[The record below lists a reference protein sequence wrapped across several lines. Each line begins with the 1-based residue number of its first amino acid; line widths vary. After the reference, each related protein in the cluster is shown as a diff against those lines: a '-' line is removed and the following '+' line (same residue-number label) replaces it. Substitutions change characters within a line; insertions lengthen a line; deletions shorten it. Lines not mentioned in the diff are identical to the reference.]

1 MDARVQFVG
10 DFQRGDLSMT
20 ELCDRYGISRPTG
33 YKWVDRHA
41 RGESLA
47 DRSRRPLRSPQTTPS
62 DVVRALL
69 EFRARHPLWGAG
81 KLVQRL
87 AQRAPDRPWP
97 AASTAHEILRR
108 YGCIEARRRRRPP
121 TQSAPRPLAADVPN
135 RVWTID
141 FKGEFRTL
149 DGAWCYPLTI
159 MDACSRYLLA
169 CSALAHPRTPPTR
182 RVLERVFRTY
192 GLPSRIR
199 SDNGSPFACS
209 NALGRV
215 SALTVW
221 WVHLGIV
228 PDRIQPGCPSQNG
241 RHERMHKTLK
251 RHTAVPP
258 ASTRAAQQARFT
270 AFRVEYNEE
279 RPHDALAQLT
289 PATVYVPSAREMP
302 ARLPALE
309 YPAHYERRRVS
320 SSGCVR
326 WKGVDVAVTRVLA
339 GEDVGLEDI
348 GEDLWAVYFG
358 PIRLGTF
365 DVTAKRI
372 RPAGHDHAGRSP
384 AQAGSRSL

>member
-1 MDARVQFVG
+1 MDTRVQFVG
-10 DFQRGDLSMT
+10 DFQRGDWSMT
-20 ELCDRYGISRPTG
+20 ELCERYGISRPTG
-33 YKWVDRHA
+33 YKWVARHT

-47 DRSRRPLRSPQTTPS
+47 DQSRRPLRSPQTTPA
-62 DVVRALL
+62 DIVRALL

-81 KLVQRL
+81 KLVDRL
-87 AQRAPDRPWP
+87 AQRAPDRAWP

-108 YGCIEARRRRRPP
+108 HGCIRARRRRRPA
-121 TQSAPRPLAADVPN
+121 SGSSPRPLAADVPN

-149 DGAWCYPLTI
+149 DGAWCYPLTV
-159 MDACSRYLLA
+159 MDACSRYLLT
-169 CSALAHPRTPPTR
+169 CSALAQPRTAPTR

-199 SDNGSPFACS
+199 SDNGSPFAYS
-209 NALGRV
+209 QALGRV
-215 SALTVW
+215 SDLMVW

-251 RHTAVPP
+251 RHTALPP
-258 ASTRAAQQARFT
+258 AATRGAQQARFT

-279 RPHDALAQLT
+279 RPHDALAKLT
-289 PATVYVPSAREMP
+289 PAMVYVPSEREMP

-309 YPAHYERRRVS
+309 YPAHLERRRVS

-326 WKGVDVAVTRVLA
+326 WKGVDVFVTRVLD
-339 GEDVGLEDI
+339 GEDI
-348 GEDLWAVYFG
+348 GFEEIGDDLWAVYFG
-358 PIRLGTF
+358 PIRLATF
-365 DVTAKRI
+365 DGTIQRVRAS
-372 RPAGHDHAGRSP
+372 GHDHTGRSP
-384 AQAGSRSL
+384 ADAGAR